1 MKNIKKIPL
10 IFSILSI
17 LTFFTPANAEI
28 KVVASIKPI
37 HSLASYL
44 MDGIAKPDL
53 IVDGYAS
60 PHGFAMKPSHAKM
73 LQNADLIFWVG
84 EDLESFLEK
93 PLSSIAKKAEKIELM
108 ETKGLQVLK
117 FRERNI
123 FDGHDDHGHDDHD
136 DHGKKEDDHDD
147 HDHDDHG
154 KKEDDHD
161 DHGHDDHGKKDGHD
175 DHDDHDGHEGHHDHD
190 DHGKKEDDHDHD
202 HDDHGKKEDDHDDH
216 GHDDHDGHAHGEFD
230 PHIWL
235 DPINAKAMLN
245 EMAEH
250 LIENDPKNEA
260 KYKSNLAKALQ
271 EIDKLTIDVMTDLS
285 SSVASIVFHD
295 AYQYFEKRFNVN
307 ILGAFTVNTDV
318 MPGAEQ
324 LAEIREIIEHDKVAC
339 VFSEPQFNPD
349 IIKAVAKDMNIKT
362 GVVDPLGA
370 TLDPG
375 KDLYFNLIRNMS
387 ASFKGC

>member
-1 MKNIKKIPL
+1 MKNLKKLPL
-10 IFSILSI
+10 LISILSI
-17 LTFFTPANAEI
+17 LTLFTPANAEI

-44 MDGIAKPDL
+44 MDVVGKPDL

-108 ETKGLQVLK
+108 EINGLQVLK

-123 FDGHDDHGHDDHD
+123 FDEHDDHDDHD
-136 DHGKKEDDHDD
+136 DHGHKKKDDH
-147 HDHDDHG
+147 
-154 KKEDDHD
+154 DDHD
-161 DHGHDDHGKKDGHD
+161 DHGHKKKDDHD
-175 DHDDHDGHEGHHDHD
+175 DHDDHDGHE
-190 DHGKKEDDHDHD
+190 
-202 HDDHGKKEDDHDDH
+202 
-216 GHDDHDGHAHGEFD
+216 GHAHGEFD

-235 DPINAKAMLN
+235 DPINAKVILN
-245 EMAEH
+245 EMVEH

-260 KYKSNLAKALQ
+260 KYKSNLAKALKD
-271 EIDKLTIDVMTDLS
+271 IDKLTIDVMTELS
-285 SSVASIVFHD
+285 NSVSSIVFHD

-307 ILGAFTVNTDV
+307 ILGAFTFNTDV

-370 TLDPG
+370 TLNPG
-375 KDLYFNLIRNMS
+375 KDLYFDLIRNMS

>member
-1 MKNIKKIPL
+1 MSYIKKIPFFL
-10 IFSILSI
+10 TIISF
-17 LTFFTPANAEI
+17 LTFFTSANAEV

-44 MDGIAKPDL
+44 MDGIGKPDL

-73 LQNADLIFWVG
+73 LQEADIIFWVG
-84 EDLESFLEK
+84 EDLENFLVK

-108 ETKGLQVLK
+108 EIKGLEILK

-123 FDGHDDHGHDDHD
+123 FDDHD
-136 DHGKKEDDHDD
+136 HNEHG
-147 HDHDDHG
+147 HDDHG

-161 DHGHDDHGKKDGHD
+161 DHGHDDH
-175 DHDDHDGHEGHHDHD
+175 E
-190 DHGKKEDDHDHD
+190 
-202 HDDHGKKEDDHDDH
+202 
-216 GHDDHDGHAHGEFD
+216 GHAHGEFD

-235 DPINAKAMLN
+235 DPVNAKVILK

-250 LIENDPKNEA
+250 LIENDEKNSA
-260 KYKSNLAKALQ
+260 TYKKNLAKALKD
-271 EIDKLTIDVMTDLS
+271 IDKLIKDTKSELNK
-285 SSVASIVFHD
+285 SVASIVFHD
-295 AYQYFEKRFNVN
+295 AYQYFEERFNVN

-324 LAEIREIIEHDKVAC
+324 LAEIREIIENDKVAC
-339 VFSEPQFNPD
+339 VFSAPQFNPD
-349 IIKAVAKDMNIKT
+349 IIKAVAKDMDIKT

-370 TLDPG
+370 TLNPG
-375 KDLYFNLIRNMS
+375 KDLYFDLIRNMS
-387 ASFKGC
+387 ASFKNC

>member
-1 MKNIKKIPL
+1 MIKCIQNL
-10 IFSILSI
+10 TITIFL
-17 LTFFTPANAEI
+17 LLFTANSSAKADI

-44 MDGIAKPDL
+44 MDGVGKPDL

-84 EDLESFLEK
+84 EDLENFLEK
-93 PLSSIAKKAEKIELM
+93 PLKSIAKKAEKIELI
-108 ETKGLQVLK
+108 EIKGLTKLE

-123 FDGHDDHGHDDHD
+123 FEGHDDHGHKEDKHD
-136 DHGKKEDDHDD
+136 DHKEHGHKEDKHDD
-147 HDHDDHG
+147 H
-154 KKEDDHD
+154 
-161 DHGHDDHGKKDGHD
+161 
-175 DHDDHDGHEGHHDHD
+175 HE
-190 DHGKKEDDHDHD
+190 
-202 HDDHGKKEDDHDDH
+202 
-216 GHDDHDGHAHGEFD
+216 HAHGEHD

-235 DPINAKAMLN
+235 DPMNAKVILN
-245 EMAEH
+245 EMVEH
-250 LIENDPKNEA
+250 LIENDPKNA
-260 KYKSNLAKALQ
+260 SKYKSNLKKALKD
-271 EIDKLTIDVMTDLS
+271 IDKLNKDVKKELS
-285 SSVASIVFHD
+285 KSTASIVFHD
-295 AYQYFEKRFNVN
+295 AYQYFEKRYGVN

-324 LAEIREIIEHDKVAC
+324 LAEIREIIEHDKVTC

-370 TLDPG
+370 TLNPS
-375 KDLYFNLIRNMS
+375 KDLYFKLIRNMS

>member
-1 MKNIKKIPL
+1 MKILNKLPII
-10 IFSILSI
+10 ISILS
-17 LTFFTPANAEI
+17 LFTFFVPANADI

-44 MDGIAKPDL
+44 MNGVAKPDL

-84 EDLESFLEK
+84 EDVENFLEK
-93 PLSSIAKKAEKIELM
+93 PLGSIAKKAEKIELM
-108 ETKGLQVLK
+108 QIKGLQVLK

-123 FDGHDDHGHDDHD
+123 FD
-136 DHGKKEDDHDD
+136 
-147 HDHDDHG
+147 
-154 KKEDDHD
+154 
-161 DHGHDDHGKKDGHD
+161 
-175 DHDDHDGHEGHHDHD
+175 
-190 DHGKKEDDHDHD
+190 
-202 HDDHGKKEDDHDDH
+202 DHDDH
-216 GHDDHDGHAHGEFD
+216 GHDDHDKKEDHDSHAKKEDHDDHGKKEDHDDHERHAHGEFD

-235 DPINAKAMLN
+235 DPINAKVILN
-245 EMAEH
+245 EMVEH

-260 KYKSNLAKALQ
+260 KYKSNLDEALKD
-271 EIDKLTIDVMTDLS
+271 IDKLTIDVMTELS
-285 SSVASIVFHD
+285 NSVSSIVFHD

-349 IIKAVAKDMNIKT
+349 IIKAAAKDMNIKT
-362 GVVDPLGA
+362 GVIDPLGA
-370 TLDPG
+370 TLNPG
-375 KDLYFNLIRNMS
+375 KDLYFSLIKNMS

>member
-1 MKNIKKIPL
+1 MKILNKLPII
-10 IFSILSI
+10 ISILS
-17 LTFFTPANAEI
+17 LFTFFVPANADI

-44 MDGIAKPDL
+44 MNGVAKPDL

-84 EDLESFLEK
+84 EDVENFLEK
-93 PLSSIAKKAEKIELM
+93 PLGSIAKKAEKIELM
-108 ETKGLQVLK
+108 QIKGLQVLK

-123 FDGHDDHGHDDHD
+123 FD
-136 DHGKKEDDHDD
+136 
-147 HDHDDHG
+147 
-154 KKEDDHD
+154 
-161 DHGHDDHGKKDGHD
+161 
-175 DHDDHDGHEGHHDHD
+175 
-190 DHGKKEDDHDHD
+190 
-202 HDDHGKKEDDHDDH
+202 DHDDH
-216 GHDDHDGHAHGEFD
+216 GHDDHDKKEDHDSHAKKEDHDDHGKKEDHDDHGKKEDHDDHERHAHGEFD

-235 DPINAKAMLN
+235 DPINAKVILN
-245 EMAEH
+245 EMVEH

-260 KYKSNLAKALQ
+260 KYKSNLDEALKD
-271 EIDKLTIDVMTDLS
+271 IDKLTADVKSELNQ
-285 SSVASIVFHD
+285 SVASIVFHD

-362 GVVDPLGA
+362 GVIDPLGA

-387 ASFKGC
+387 KSFKGC

>member
-1 MKNIKKIPL
+1 MKKIKNLPL
-10 IFSILSI
+10 LLSILSI
-17 LTFFTPANAEI
+17 LTFFTPAKAEL
-28 KVVASIKPI
+28 KVVTSIKPI

-44 MDGIAKPDL
+44 MDGIGKLDL

-60 PHGFAMKPSHAKM
+60 PHGFSMKPSHAKM

-93 PLSSIAKKAEKIELM
+93 PLSSIAKKAEKIELI
-108 ETKGLQVLK
+108 EIKGLNVLK

-123 FDGHDDHGHDDHD
+123 FDEHNHDDHDDHDDHNDHGKKEEHDDHDEHD
-136 DHGKKEDDHDD
+136 DHGKKE
-147 HDHDDHG
+147 
-154 KKEDDHD
+154 E
-161 DHGHDDHGKKDGHD
+161 HD
-175 DHDDHDGHEGHHDHD
+175 DHDDHDDHE
-190 DHGKKEDDHDHD
+190 
-202 HDDHGKKEDDHDDH
+202 
-216 GHDDHDGHAHGEFD
+216 GHAHGEYD

-235 DPINAKAMLN
+235 DTMNAKAMLN

-260 KYKSNLAKALQ
+260 KYKSNLDKALKD
-271 EIDKLTIDVMTDLS
+271 IDKLTIEVMTELNN
-285 SSVASIVFHD
+285 SVSSIVFHD

-307 ILGAFTVNTDV
+307 VLGAFTVNTDV

-349 IIKAVAKDMNIKT
+349 IINAVAKDMKIKT
-362 GVVDPLGA
+362 GVLDPLGA
-370 TLDPG
+370 TLDSG
-375 KDLYFNLIRNMS
+375 KDLYFKLIRNMS

>member
-123 FDGHDDHGHDDHD
+123 FDEH
-136 DHGKKEDDHDD
+136 
-147 HDHDDHG
+147 
-154 KKEDDHD
+154 
-161 DHGHDDHGKKDGHD
+161 
-175 DHDDHDGHEGHHDHD
+175 
-190 DHGKKEDDHDHD
+190 
-202 HDDHGKKEDDHDDH
+202 DHDDH

-375 KDLYFNLIRNMS
+375 KDSYFNLIKNMS

>member
-123 FDGHDDHGHDDHD
+123 FDEHDHDDHGHDDHGKKEDDHDDHDHD

-161 DHGHDDHGKKDGHD
+161 DH
-175 DHDDHDGHEGHHDHD
+175 
-190 DHGKKEDDHDHD
+190 D

-216 GHDDHDGHAHGEFD
+216 DHDDHGKKEEHDDHDDHDGHEGHAHGEFD

-260 KYKSNLAKALQ
+260 KYKSNLDNALQ
-271 EIDKLTIDVMTDLS
+271 EIDELTIDVMTDLS
-285 SSVASIVFHD
+285 NSVSSIVFHD
-295 AYQYFEKRFNVN
+295 AYQYFEERFNVKV
-307 ILGAFTVNTDV
+307 LGAFTVNTDV

-349 IIKAVAKDMNIKT
+349 IINAVAKDMKIKT
-362 GVVDPLGA
+362 GVLDPLGA

>member
-1 MKNIKKIPL
+1 MKILNKLPII
-10 IFSILSI
+10 ISILS
-17 LTFFTPANAEI
+17 LFTFFVPANADI

-44 MDGIAKPDL
+44 MNGVAKPDL

-84 EDLESFLEK
+84 EDVENFLEK
-93 PLSSIAKKAEKIELM
+93 PLGSIAKKAEKIELM
-108 ETKGLQVLK
+108 QIKGLQVLK

-123 FDGHDDHGHDDHD
+123 FDDYDDHGHDDHDSHAKKEDHD
-136 DHGKKEDDHDD
+136 DHGKKED
-147 HDHDDHG
+147 HDDHG
-154 KKEDDHD
+154 KKEDHD
-161 DHGHDDHGKKDGHD
+161 DH
-175 DHDDHDGHEGHHDHD
+175 ER
-190 DHGKKEDDHDHD
+190 
-202 HDDHGKKEDDHDDH
+202 
-216 GHDDHDGHAHGEFD
+216 HAHGEFD

-235 DPINAKAMLN
+235 DPINAKVILN
-245 EMAEH
+245 EMVEH

-260 KYKSNLAKALQ
+260 KYKSNLDEALKD
-271 EIDKLTIDVMTDLS
+271 IDKLTIDVMTELS
-285 SSVASIVFHD
+285 NSVSSIVFHD

-362 GVVDPLGA
+362 GVIDPLGA
-370 TLDPG
+370 TLNPG
-375 KDLYFNLIRNMS
+375 KDLYFSLIKNMS

>member
-10 IFSILSI
+10 ILSILSV
-17 LTFFTPANAEI
+17 LTFFTPVNADV
-28 KVVASIKPI
+28 KVVTSIKPI

-44 MDGIAKPDL
+44 MDGIGKPDL

-60 PHGFAMKPSHAKM
+60 PHGFSMKPSHAKM

-108 ETKGLQVLK
+108 EIKGLNVLK

-123 FDGHDDHGHDDHD
+123 FDEHDHD

-154 KKEDDHD
+154 KNEE
-161 DHGHDDHGKKDGHD
+161 HD
-175 DHDDHDGHEGHHDHD
+175 DHDDHDGHEGH
-190 DHGKKEDDHDHD
+190 
-202 HDDHGKKEDDHDDH
+202 
-216 GHDDHDGHAHGEFD
+216 AHGEYD

-235 DPINAKAMLN
+235 DPINAKVILN
-245 EMAEH
+245 EMVEH

-260 KYKSNLAKALQ
+260 KYKSNLDKALKD
-271 EIDKLTIDVMTDLS
+271 IDKLTIDVMTELS
-285 SSVASIVFHD
+285 NSVSSIVFHD

-370 TLDPG
+370 TLNQG
-375 KDLYFNLIRNMS
+375 KDLYFDLIRNMS
-387 ASFKGC
+387 SSFKGC